1 MCLCIGH
8 FMPVRFLQNVN
19 VTDAFARDSATKN
32 VHLSSSGWFL
42 KFQKAESSNPIK
54 YTALYSKAIHHHA
67 LSAGRKCYR
76 SFQWTRY
83 PSKHLI
89 PLVQLLSDRQ
99 LGQAIEI
106 FLSRIRITPAQS
118 WKIAEYHHNF
128 EIRWLSGIRTIEGTA
143 SCFRAVLWKIWSSHN
158 MRGAG
163 CWSRYIL
170 QPYVTQQA
178 RQRLVW

>member
-1 MCLCIGH
+1 MV
-8 FMPVRFLQNVN
+8 MSEEPVLTSTPYKFPFPRFPCYPWLQRRILPWNIQ
-19 VTDAFARDSATKN
+19 TKKSYP
-32 VHLSSSGWFL
+32 SSR
-42 KFQKAESSNPIK
+42 
-54 YTALYSKAIHHHA
+54 AI
-67 LSAGRKCYR
+67 SRRKCYR

-128 EIRWLSGIRTIEGTA
+128 EICWLSGIRTIKGTA

-163 CWSRYIL
+163 CWPRYIL

>member
-1 MCLCIGH
+1 MLPAGLL
-8 FMPVRFLQNVN
+8 RFVLWGI
-19 VTDAFARDSATKN
+19 SS
-32 VHLSSSGWFL
+32 HSSGL
-42 KFQKAESSNPIK
+42 
-54 YTALYSKAIHHHA
+54 LSKCSVLHQSCLPEADPA
-67 LSAGRKCYR
+67 RRKCYR
-76 SFQWTRY
+76 SFQRTRY

-163 CWSRYIL
+163 CWPRYIL

-178 RQRLVW
+178 RQCLVW

>member
-1 MCLCIGH
+1 MFFDYYLIRKISWLKTIRTTSDYRIILNSLFMLSLIGNGGH
-8 FMPVRFLQNVN
+8 RHEIFKR
-19 VTDAFARDSATKN
+19 R
-32 VHLSSSGWFL
+32 
-42 KFQKAESSNPIK
+42 
-54 YTALYSKAIHHHA
+54 KAIHHHA
-67 LSAGRKCYR
+67 LSAGRKCHR
-76 SFQWTRY
+76 SFQLTRY

-99 LGQAIEI
+99 LGQAFEI
-106 FLSRIRITPAQS
+106 FISRIRITPSQS

-163 CWSRYIL
+163 CWPRYIL

-178 RQRLVW
+178 RQCLVW